1 VTVLGSCGTLTA
13 VQESAPAPAPI
24 TARTLQPGLV
34 LGRYVVVDR
43 LAAGGMAEVYLAR
56 VHGPPRF
63 SKAIALKLLHPFLAA
78 DPTFV
83 KMFEKEARIA
93 ATLDHPNIVQ
103 VLDVDSAGSERFLA
117 LEYVHGRDLGRVLSA
132 GGRLPLGAALRV
144 IIDVARALHYAHTR
158 SDADGKPLGLVHRD
172 VSPANVLVSF
182 HGGVKLADFGIA
194 KATDQTAHTATGTF
208 KGKFGYMAPEVYL
221 QEALDA
227 RSDVFALG
235 VVLYELTTGRAAFPG
250 DMIAAMNRAIEGR
263 YTPPGQV
270 VPGYSPALAMIV
282 RKALAPRVE
291 DRYASAAAF
300 RAGLEA
306 FAKQQHRIDT
316 STDAIVRLLGERFGT
331 PAWPDL
337 DTPPPTPL
345 LTMVPST
352 PSEALTV
359 PLGPVSVGTSPV
371 RRRSRS
377 HRLTV
382 GAIGVLAG
390 ALLGWQIAR
399 TSAASATE
407 PARAA
412 PAIEAT
418 AAASIT
424 KPAERPT
431 AHVEPTAPAID
442 EPVILPPPDEVPA
455 IATTEP
461 VARASAAD
469 EAPRPK
475 RRRAHRKAKKPAP
488 EIPAPP
494 SRSADAM
501 LPRSAR

>member
-1 VTVLGSCGTLTA
+1 VTVLCSCGTLAA

-103 VLDVDSAGSERFLA
+103 VLDVHSAGNERFLA
-117 LEYVHGRDLGRVLSA
+117 LEYVHGRDLGRVLAA

-235 VVLYELTTGRAAFPG
+235 VVLYEATTGKRAFAG
-250 DMIAAMNRAIEGR
+250 ESVAVINKVLSGK
-263 YTPPGQV
+263 YPP
-270 VPGYSPALAMIV
+270 
-282 RKALAPRVE
+282 PRQHVE
-291 DRYASAAAF
+291 DYPDELAAIIARAMALDADGRYASAAELADALDALAAARGLDTRPDSLAAQM
-300 RAGLEA
+300 RA
-306 FAKQQHRIDT
+306 
-316 STDAIVRLLGERFGT
+316 RFGEVGPPALDVPVLGAGTAMTVPVGDDAAALGRGRGTTRMIAAALALVLVSFVVGSVVGSGGLPGVT
-331 PAWPDL
+331 PAIPEGAAAPGE
-337 DTPPPTPL
+337 TVSPAVTTAAAGEPGPTTSIPSAVAA
-345 LTMVPST
+345 VPSA
-352 PSEALTV
+352 S
-359 PLGPVSVGTSPV
+359 
-371 RRRSRS
+371 
-377 HRLTV
+377 
-382 GAIGVLAG
+382 
-390 ALLGWQIAR
+390 ALL
-399 TSAASATE
+399 
-407 PARAA
+407 PPA
-412 PAIEAT
+412 PAATVAPVAIPPRRPATKAT
-418 AAASIT
+418 AAAAAKAAACKPPYVLNPDGT
-424 KPAERPT
+424 KRF
-431 AHVEPTAPAID
+431 
-442 EPVILPPPDEVPA
+442 
-455 IATTEP
+455 
-461 VARASAAD
+461 
-469 EAPRPK
+469 
-475 RRRAHRKAKKPAP
+475 KP
-488 EIPAPP
+488 ECF
-494 SRSADAM
+494 
-501 LPRSAR
+501 